1 MNANEDPP
9 DLSALFAAI
18 QQAHVAIRPHVPV
31 TPLALSVALS
41 GRLGSTV
48 LLKSEHLQPT
58 GSFKYRGATNRV
70 RSLSD
75 EQRQRGVITASTG
88 NHGLAVA
95 QAGMLAG
102 VGVTVYV
109 ARSAAAAKRAAIA
122 ALGATLVVVEGP
134 TIEAE
139 VTARRDAAAQDK
151 VFISPYN
158 DAAIVAGQGTAGMEL
173 AEQAPDL
180 DAVFVAVGGG
190 GLIGGIGTAL
200 RRIAPKA
207 EIVGVWPEN
216 TPHAALAGSGSSL
229 IRDLRRFR
237 GKRVRWSGS
246 SRRAVVSIDSE
257 VSERRAA
264 GAGGRG
270 GGAGGAGGARAGAGS
285 SGGERAAGPGETRRR
300 GRERE
305 RRAEPR
311 RGVWG
316 DRPPLRSLEPAV
328 RRYAGLPTPDGTAG
342 AWAGIDRPALRVV
355 SIGRDRAA
363 GAAAARPRGGRAR
376 RGRREGVGGDLAAL
390 SRSTDSRGDVRR
402 PARVV

>member
-1 MNANEDPP
+1 MHDGAMSIGVEERTRDEICDDRSGKVTMSANEDPP

-41 GRLGSTV
+41 GRFDSTV
-48 LLKSEHLQPT
+48 LLKNEHLQPT

-70 RSLSD
+70 RSLSE

-139 VTARRDAAAQDK
+139 VTARRDAAAQGK

-158 DAAIVAGQGTAGMEL
+158 DAVIVAGQGTAGVEL
-173 AEQAPDL
+173 AEQEPDL

-190 GLIGGIGTAL
+190 GLIGGIGAAL
-200 RRIAPKA
+200 RRLAPKA

-216 TPHAALAGSGSSL
+216 TPAM
-229 IRDLRRFR
+229 
-237 GKRVRWSGS
+237 
-246 SRRAVVSIDSE
+246 
-257 VSERRAA
+257 
-264 GAGGRG
+264 
-270 GGAGGAGGARAGAGS
+270 
-285 SGGERAAGPGETRRR
+285 
-300 GRERE
+300 
-305 RRAEPR
+305 
-311 RGVWG
+311 
-316 DRPPLRSLEPAV
+316 LRSLE
-328 RRYAGLPTPDGTAG
+328 AGRIVDTPDLPTLSDGTAG
-342 AWAGIDRPALRVV
+342 AVEPGSITFPLCESVIDRYVTV
-355 SIGRDRAA
+355 SEQEIAAAMRLVAETDHWMVEGSA
-363 GAAAARPRGGRAR
+363 GAALAGLVRAQADF
-376 RGRREGVGGDLAAL
+376 RGRKVAVVLCGRNIAVDDYINALAMA
-390 SRSTDSRGDVRR
+390 
-402 PARVV
+402 